1 LRHVRDAMPPTVRFA
16 PSPTGLLHLGNARTA
31 VVNWLFAR
39 QQAGRL
45 VLRLDDTDR
54 QRSSTDHETA
64 IREDLAWLGV
74 RWDEE
79 HRQSERAA
87 LYEAAFERLRAR
99 GAVYPCFETAEELE
113 ARRRA
118 QLARGEPPRYDRA
131 ALALGPAHPDRPPHW
146 RFLLPAGPI
155 AFTDLIRGPVEVKLA
170 SLSDPVIRRE
180 DGSATYLFASIVDD
194 LDLGISH
201 VIRGEDHLTNTGL
214 QLALAQALNGTAP
227 AFGHLP
233 LVQDI
238 AGGKLSKRLGSLS
251 LRDLREEGIEP
262 LAIVAVL
269 ATLGTG
275 HAPLPD
281 LDRLTRNLD
290 LAAFTTSQPK
300 LDPEA
305 LQRTSAAVLHAMPF
319 AEAAA
324 RLALPGLDER
334 FWTAVRPNLTRLADA
349 LDWWAICREPLAPVI
364 EDAAFLAQAADTL
377 PESVNEPEAV
387 ATWLK
392 RLGELS
398 GRRGRTLYHPLRL
411 ALTGREHGPELKLL
425 LPLLGRDRA
434 SSRLRGQTA

>member
-1 LRHVRDAMPPTVRFA
+1 MPPTVRFA

-31 VVNWLFAR
+31 VVNWLYAR
-39 QQAGRL
+39 RQAGRL
-45 VLRLDDTDR
+45 LLRLDDTDR
-54 QRSSTDHETA
+54 ERSRPDYETA
-64 IREDLAWLGV
+64 IREDLSWLGLH
-74 RWDEE
+74 WDEE

-87 LYEAAFERLRAR
+87 LHEAAFERLRAG
-99 GAVYPCFETAEELE
+99 GAVYPCFETPEELD

-131 ALALGPAHPDRPPHW
+131 ALVPGAARPDRPPHW
-146 RFLLPAGPI
+146 RFLLPDGPI

-180 DGSATYLFASIVDD
+180 DGTATYLFASIVDD

-214 QLALAQALNGTAP
+214 QLALAQAMDGPAP
-227 AFGHLP
+227 AFAHLP

-238 AGGKLSKRLGSLS
+238 AGSKLSKRLGSLS
-251 LRDLREEGIEP
+251 LRDLREDGIEP

-275 HAPLPD
+275 QAPLPN
-281 LDRLTRNLD
+281 LDRLTRDLD
-290 LAAFTTSQPK
+290 LAAFGTSQPK

-319 AEAAA
+319 EEAAA
-324 RLALPGLDER
+324 RLRLPDLDER

-349 LDWWAICREPLAPVI
+349 LDWWAICRQPLAPVI
-364 EDAAFLAQAADTL
+364 EDATFLAQSADTL
-377 PESVNEPEAV
+377 PQSVNEPEAV

-392 RLGELS
+392 RLGELT
-398 GRRGRTLYHPLRL
+398 GRRGRALYHPLRL

-425 LPLLGRDRA
+425 LPLIGRDCA